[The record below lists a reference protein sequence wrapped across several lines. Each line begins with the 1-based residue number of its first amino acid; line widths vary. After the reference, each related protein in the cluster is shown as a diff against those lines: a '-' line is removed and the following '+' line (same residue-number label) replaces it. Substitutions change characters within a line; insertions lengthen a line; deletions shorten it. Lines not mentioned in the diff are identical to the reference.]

1 MQQERNVVVLDYE
14 IALKDFRRERQA
26 VEILRLHAGPRR
38 IQMNTAI
45 VAIACTCNLIER
57 FAFRKFNNGIIEFA
71 GNNKV
76 DLRIVHETIR
86 FDLTMPTDGCGF
98 QIGSGSPPRSSQRE
112 VT

>member
-14 IALKDFRRERQA
+14 IALKDFRREWQA
-26 VEILRLHAGPRR
+26 VEILRLHARPGRS
-38 IQMNTAI
+38 QMNTAI

-57 FAFRKFNNGIIEFA
+57 FAFRKFNNGMIEFA

-86 FDLTMPTDGCGF
+86 FYLNMRTDECDF
-98 QIGSGSPPRSSQRE
+98 QIGSGLLHHSSQRD
-112 VT
+112 VI

>member
-26 VEILRLHAGPRR
+26 VEILRLHAGPRG

-57 FAFRKFNNGIIEFA
+57 FAFRKFNNGMIEFA
-71 GNNKV
+71 GNYKV
-76 DLRIVHETIR
+76 DLRFVIEKFR
-86 FDLTMPTDGCGF
+86 FDLNMRTDECDF
-98 QIGSGSPPRSSQRE
+98 LRC
-112 VT
+112 